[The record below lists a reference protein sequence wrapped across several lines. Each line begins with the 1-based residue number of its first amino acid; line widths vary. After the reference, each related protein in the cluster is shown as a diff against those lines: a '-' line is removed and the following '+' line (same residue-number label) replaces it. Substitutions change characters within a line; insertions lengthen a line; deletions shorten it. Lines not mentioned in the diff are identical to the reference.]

1 MTTLPVGQGSDDHV
15 GAESPHVGAESSDPL
30 AAALSVADFADLA
43 RTALSEELWDW
54 LEGGA
59 ERERTL
65 AGNRDAFA
73 SVAVLPRVLADVS
86 SCDPACSL
94 VRSPA
99 ALPVAVAP
107 IAYQRLFHAEGEL
120 AVARAAADSGLP
132 YTVSTLSSVPM
143 EEIAAT
149 GATTWF
155 QLYWLRDKGAVLDL
169 VQRAEAIGSEAL
181 VLTVDVPVMGRRLRD
196 MRHGFALPP
205 TIRAAN
211 LDGGGMSRAHER
223 VDGGSA
229 VAAHTASAFAPS
241 LTWHDVEWLRER
253 TRLPLV
259 LKGLSHP
266 ADALR
271 AAELGAAAVVVSNH
285 GGRQLDGAAP
295 SAVALPAVVEAV
307 QGAFGESC
315 QVLVDSG
322 IRGGADVLRA
332 LALGASGVLLGRPVL
347 WGLAAGG
354 QAGCARV
361 LSLLGE
367 EFRHAMALA
376 GCPDLA
382 AVARLRTTTMPCH
395 CGGDHQ

>member
-1 MTTLPVGQGSDDHV
+1 VTELPADQGSGDRT
-15 GAESPHVGAESSDPL
+15 GSGPPDPVS
-30 AAALSVADFADLA
+30 AALSVADFADLA
-43 RTALSEELWDW
+43 RTALSVELWDW

-59 ERERTL
+59 ERERTV
-65 AGNRDAFA
+65 AGNRVAFDR
-73 SVAVLPRVLADVS
+73 VAVVPRVLADVS
-86 SCDPACSL
+86 SCDSACSL
-94 VRSPA
+94 VGSPA

-107 IAYQRLFHAEGEL
+107 IAYQRLFDSEGEL
-120 AVARAAADSGLP
+120 AVARAAADSGVP

-169 VQRAEAIGSEAL
+169 VRRAEAIGSEAL

-205 TIRAAN
+205 TVRAAN
-211 LDGGGMSRAHER
+211 LDGGAMSSAHER
-223 VDGGSA
+223 AERGSA

-241 LTWHDVEWLRER
+241 FTWHDIEWLRER
-253 TRLPLV
+253 TGLPLV
-259 LKGLSHP
+259 VKGLSHP

-271 AAELGAAAVVVSNH
+271 AAERGAAAVVVSNH
-285 GGRQLDGAAP
+285 GGRQLDGAVPTAL
-295 SAVALPAVVEAV
+295 ALPGVVEAV
-307 QGAFGESC
+307 RGAFGESC

-322 IRGGADVLRA
+322 IRSGADVLGA
-332 LALGASGVLLGRPVL
+332 LALGASGVLLGRPVM

-354 QAGCARV
+354 EAGCARV

-382 AVARLRTTTMPCH
+382 AVARLRTTTMPRH
-395 CGGDHQ
+395 CEGDHP